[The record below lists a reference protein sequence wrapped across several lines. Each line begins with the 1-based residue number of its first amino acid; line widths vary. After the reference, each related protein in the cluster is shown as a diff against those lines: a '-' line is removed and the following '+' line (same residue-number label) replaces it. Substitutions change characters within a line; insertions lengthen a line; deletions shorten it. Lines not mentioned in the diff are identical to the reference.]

1 MDTLLKMMKLKI
13 IVFDS
18 ANENKETLKNYT
30 TLWEETREQIEAIN
44 NGDPIRYIKD
54 FMKIRFEGWWFAFG

>member
-1 MDTLLKMMKLKI
+1 MDTLLKMMALKI

-54 FMKIRFEGWWFAFG
+54 FMKIRFEG

>member
-1 MDTLLKMMKLKI
+1 MDTLLKIMKLNI

-30 TLWEETREQIEAIN
+30 TLWEETKEQIEAIN
-44 NGDPIRYIKD
+44 NGGPIRYRKD
-54 FMKIRFEGWWFAFG
+54 FMKIRFE

>member
-1 MDTLLKMMKLKI
+1 MDTLLKMMALKI

-30 TLWEETREQIEAIN
+30 TLWEETKEQIEAIN
-44 NGDPIRYIKD
+44 NGDPIRYRKD
-54 FMKIRFEGWWFAFG
+54 FMKIRFEG

>member
-30 TLWEETREQIEAIN
+30 TLWEETKEQIEAIN
-44 NGDPIRYIKD
+44 NGDPIRYRKD
-54 FMKIRFEGWWFAFG
+54 FMKIRFEG

>member
-30 TLWEETREQIEAIN
+30 TLREETKEQIEAIN
-44 NGDPIRYIKD
+44 NGDPIRYRKD
-54 FMKIRFEGWWFAFG
+54 FMKIRFEG

>member
-1 MDTLLKMMKLKI
+1 MKLNI

-30 TLWEETREQIEAIN
+30 TLWEETKEQIDAIN
-44 NGDPIRYIKD
+44 NGGPIRYRKD
-54 FMKIRFEGWWFAFG
+54 FMKIRFE